1 MIKDVETKFKSV
13 NEERI
18 YLKAV
23 LREVKELGL
32 YIQEHQVIDRF
43 LRLTGGS
50 HIEQEAIDDG
60 ETDELEIIE
69 ILSACEHESWAR
81 WQAYLHE
88 NLMERPDGSLM
99 ILKEQVDRWNR
110 QIRTPYSALTRD
122 EQESDRKEVRR
133 AISRLKAEGFIII
146 RG

>member
-13 NEERI
+13 NEERV
-18 YLKAV
+18 YLRAV

-50 HIEQEAIDDG
+50 HVEQEAIDAG
-60 ETDELEIIE
+60 ETDELRIIE
-69 ILSACEHESWAR
+69 ILSDCEHESWAR
-81 WQAYLHE
+81 WQEYLHD
-88 NLMERPDGSLM
+88 NLIERPDGSLM
-99 ILKEQVDRWNR
+99 IMKEQVDRWNR
-110 QIRTPYSALTRD
+110 QIRTPYSQLTMD